1 MYTYPY
7 PWDSFFSML
16 IPLVLVPTLIGVV
29 LIWWPTRKEPKF
41 STFAPP
47 KTAGDRPWVGWL
59 TGGRFGLWATGLL
72 GGVLGFLSG
81 ALWLSWSA
89 SGNDG
94 TFVAPGLPMPG
105 NFPVWQVIICGVSVV
120 GAAVFASISSRRL
133 MPGAIAAAL
142 GTAAGFSTWF
152 AAGAAMPVTSQEGI
166 GVMMAMVGTTFSLS
180 IINFVVALIRAGQI
194 KHRV

>member
-1 MYTYPY
+1 MNPYPY
-7 PWDSFFSML
+7 PWESFLSML
-16 IPLVLVPTLIGVV
+16 IPLVLVPTLIGVAT
-29 LIWWPTRKEPKF
+29 IWRLTRSEQDVYTLEVP
-41 STFAPP
+41 SSPE
-47 KTAGDRPWVGWL
+47 DRPWVGWL

-72 GGVLGFLSG
+72 GGVLGFISG

-133 MPGAIAAAL
+133 IPGAMAAAL

-152 AAGAAMPVTSQEGI
+152 AAGAAAPVTSQEGI
-166 GVMMAMVGTTFSLS
+166 GVMMGHGRNHL
-180 IINFVVALIRAGQI
+180 QPQ
-194 KHRV
+194 HH